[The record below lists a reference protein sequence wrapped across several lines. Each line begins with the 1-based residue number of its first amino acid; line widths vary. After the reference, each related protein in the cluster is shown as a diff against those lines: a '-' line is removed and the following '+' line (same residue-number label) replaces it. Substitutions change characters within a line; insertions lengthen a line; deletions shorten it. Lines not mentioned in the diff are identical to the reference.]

1 MLEGLFRLLPQD
13 RFKRSAEDLQFY
25 GRDWTR
31 LVEPKPSAI
40 VFPQSTQEVQT
51 IVRWAREN
59 RVALVPSGGRT
70 GLSGGAVA
78 SQGEVVV
85 SLERMN
91 KILEFNAVDQILR
104 VEAGCVTQVA
114 QEEIRS
120 QGFYFPVDFAS
131 RGSSQIGGN
140 ISTNA
145 GGIKV
150 IRYGHFRDWVAGITV
165 VTGAGEILD
174 LSQNLIKNNAGYEL
188 KHLFIAAEGTL
199 GLITEAS
206 LRFTTPPAPLG
217 VFLLQARDLKA
228 ALEVVLSFRKKVTL
242 TAFEFFTDQAL
253 RYVCEAKGVKPPF
266 SDPSPYY
273 FLVEFEDEHE
283 EKFEAALSCFDE
295 LKEKGM
301 ILDGSMS
308 QNEQQSREMWEYR
321 ESISESLARF
331 KPFKN
336 DIAVSISKI
345 PDFVEDAGKLL
356 KSEFPDL
363 ETVWFGHIGDGNLHI
378 NVLKPDAKSMEAFAK
393 DCDRVAISL
402 FGLIQ
407 KYRGSI
413 SAEHGIGLLKKP
425 YLHFSRTQAEIEVMK
440 RIKPIFDP
448 AGIMN
453 PGKIF

>member
-1 MLEGLFRLLPQD
+1 MVEGLSNLLPAD
-13 RFKRSAEDLQFY
+13 RFKSSLEDLQFY

-31 LVEPKPSAI
+31 LVEPKPSLI
-40 VFPQSTQEVQT
+40 VFPQSTAEVQT
-51 IVRWAREN
+51 IVRWARKS
-59 RVALVPSGGRT
+59 RVGLVPSGGRT

-78 SQGEVVV
+78 PKGEVVV

-91 KILEFNAVDQILR
+91 KILEFNAIDQIMR
-104 VEAGCVTQVA
+104 CQAGCVTQVA

-120 QGFYFPVDFAS
+120 HGYYFPVDFAS

-150 IRYGHFRDWVAGITV
+150 IRYGHFRDWVAGLTV
-165 VTGAGEILD
+165 VTGSGEVLD

-199 GLITEAS
+199 GLVTEAS
-206 LRFTTPPAPLG
+206 LRFTTPPPSLAVL
-217 VFLLQARDLKA
+217 LLQAKDLSA
-228 ALEVVLSFRKKVTL
+228 ALEVVMSFRQRVTL

-253 RYVCEAKGVKPPF
+253 RYVCQAKNIQPPF
-266 SDPSPYY
+266 ADASPFY
-273 FLVEFEDEHE
+273 FLVEFENDHE
-283 EKFEAALSCFDE
+283 QKFEAALSVFDE
-295 LKEKGM
+295 LREKA
-301 ILDGSMS
+301 IVTDGSIS
-308 QNEQQSREMWEYR
+308 QSEAQSQEMWEYR

-331 KPFKN
+331 KPYKN
-336 DIAVSISKI
+336 DIAVSVSRI
-345 PDFVEDAGKLL
+345 PSFVKEAEELL
-356 KSEFPDL
+356 GSEFPDL

-378 NVLKPDAKSMEAFAK
+378 NVLKPDSKSMEAFSE
-393 DCDRVAISL
+393 DCDRVSLKL

-425 YLHFSRTQAEIEVMK
+425 YLHFSRTQQEIDLMRK
-440 RIKPIFDP
+440 IKPIFDP
-448 AGIMN
+448 DGIMN
-453 PGKIF
+453 PGKVF

>member
-1 MLEGLFRLLPQD
+1 MLEGLSDILPAD
-13 RFKRSAEDLQFY
+13 RVKQAPEDLLFY
-25 GRDWTR
+25 GRDWNR
-31 LVEPKPSAI
+31 LVEPRPTAI
-40 VFPQSTQEVQT
+40 VFPQSTQEVQS
-51 IVRWAREN
+51 IVRWARN
-59 RVALVPSGGRT
+59 KRVALVPSGGRT

-78 SQGEVVV
+78 SQGEIVV

-91 KILEFNAVDQILR
+91 RILEVNPVDQILR
-104 VEAGCVTQVA
+104 CEAGCVTQVV

-120 QGFYFPVDFAS
+120 RGFYFPVDFAS

-150 IRYGHFRDWVAGITV
+150 IRYGHFRDWVAGMTV
-165 VTGAGEILD
+165 VTGAGEVLD

-188 KHLFIAAEGTL
+188 KHLFIAGEGTL

-206 LRFTTPPAPLG
+206 LRFTNPPPPLA
-217 VFLLQARDLKA
+217 VLLLQAKDLTA
-228 ALEVVLSFRKKVTL
+228 AIEVVLSFRKKVTL
-242 TAFEFFTDQAL
+242 TAFEFFTQQAL
-253 RYVCEAKGVKPPF
+253 RYVCEAKGLEAPF
-266 SDPSPYY
+266 SSSSPYY
-273 FLVEFEDEHE
+273 FLVEFENHHQDQ
-283 EKFEAALSCFDE
+283 FEAALDCFED
-295 LKEKGM
+295 LKQRG
-301 ILDGSMS
+301 IVVDGSVS
-308 QNEQQSREMWEYR
+308 QNESQSREMWEYR

-331 KPFKN
+331 KPYKN

-345 PDFVEDAGKLL
+345 PAFVDEAGRLF

-378 NVLKPDAKSMEAFAK
+378 NVLKPDSKSMEAFAQ
-393 DCDRVAISL
+393 DCDRVSLKL

-407 KYRGSI
+407 KFRGSI

-425 YLHFSRTQAEIEVMK
+425 YLHFSRTTQEIETMK

-448 AGIMN
+448 DGIMN

>member
-1 MLEGLFRLLPQD
+1 MLEGLFRLLPHD

-31 LVEPKPSAI
+31 LVEPKPSVI
-40 VFPQSTQEVQT
+40 VFPHSTQEVQT

-59 RVALVPSGGRT
+59 RVAIVPSGGRT

-120 QGFYFPVDFAS
+120 HGFYFPVDFAS

-165 VTGAGEILD
+165 VTGAGDVLD

-217 VFLLQARDLKA
+217 VFLLQAKDLKA
-228 ALEVVLSFRKKVTL
+228 AIEVVLSFRKKVTL

-253 RYVCEAKGVKPPF
+253 RYVCEAKGIKPPF
-266 SDPSPYY
+266 SNPSPYY
-273 FLVEFEDEHE
+273 FLVEFENDHE

-295 LKEKGM
+295 LKDRGM
-301 ILDGSMS
+301 IIDGSMS
-308 QNEQQSREMWEYR
+308 QNEQQSKEMWEYR

-336 DIAVSISKI
+336 DIAVSVSRI
-345 PDFVEDAGKLL
+345 PEFVEEAGRLL
-356 KSEFPDL
+356 SSEFPDL

-393 DCDRVAISL
+393 DCDRVSISL

-407 KYRGSI
+407 KYRGNI

-425 YLHFSRTQAEIEVMK
+425 YLHFSRTQPEIELMK